1 MSALRNNPSH
11 ITAACEDRDIF
22 WEVFRDT
29 GDPICWLL
37 TRGERLSPKDNE
49 PRERREKKP
58 AAPG

>member
-1 MSALRNNPSH
+1 M
-11 ITAACEDRDIF
+11 DRDIF

-37 TRGERLSPKDNE
+37 SRRERSGQKEDK
-49 PRERREKKP
+49 PRERQGKTP